1 MACPQTALVIP
12 VSDEMGHCFSL
23 SQKIS
28 ISCHVEVELF
38 ILLCPHPSSHF
49 SSYFPP
55 YFPIPAGPNITDL
68 TFTPDPVTEGENLML
83 ECVAQ
88 NNLDAPNN
96 LMFYWYHN
104 ESRISDEDSRRM
116 ITPLSEDNATRVA
129 SSMLVVTNVTR
140 RDGGLY
146 RCSVFNRNIT
156 DSDTATTSVT
166 VYCKWSALL
175 CVVT

>member
-1 MACPQTALVIP
+1 MACPHTALVIP

-23 SQKIS
+23 SQKTS
-28 ISCHVEVELF
+28 KSCHVEVELF

-83 ECVAQ
+83 ECAAQ
-88 NNLDAPNN
+88 NNRDAPNN

-104 ESRISDEDSRRM
+104 ETRITDSDSRRI
-116 ITPLSEDNATRVA
+116 ITSFSEDPDTRERRNT
-129 SSMLVVTNVTR
+129 LVVMNVTWN
-140 RDGGLY
+140 DGGLY
-146 RCSVFNRNIT
+146 RCLVFNRNII
-156 DSDTATTSVT
+156 DCDTATTFVT
-166 VYCKWSALL
+166 VYCK
-175 CVVT
+175 